1 MRARS
6 ADEDLDA
13 AELAVLVDRIPEGW
27 TRVEVD
33 GRAYGL
39 TRTTH
44 TGGRS
49 VSLYAEELGGSDVV
63 SANVWLLHGGAVLK
77 PCEMP
82 AETVERFLRG
92 WRAPDREE

>member
-1 MRARS
+1 MTAEPG
-6 ADEDLDA
+6 AVDA
-13 AELAVLVDRIPEGW
+13 AELERLVERIPEGW
-27 TRVEVD
+27 TRVQVD

-49 VSLYAEELGGSDVV
+49 VSLYAEELGGADIV
-63 SANVWLLHGGAVLK
+63 SANVWRLDGGAELR

-82 AETVERFLRG
+82 ETTVVRFLRH
-92 WRAPDREE
+92 WRATDAHE

>member
-1 MRARS
+1 MTRVG
-6 ADEDLDA
+6 DA
-13 AELAVLVDRIPEGW
+13 PDGLEALVDRVPEGW
-27 TRVEVD
+27 TRVKVD

-49 VSLYAEELGGSDVV
+49 VSLYAEELGGPDVV
-63 SANVWLLHGGAVLK
+63 SANVWLLAGGAVLR

-82 AETVERFLRG
+82 AAEVEAFLRD
-92 WRAPDREE
+92 WRA